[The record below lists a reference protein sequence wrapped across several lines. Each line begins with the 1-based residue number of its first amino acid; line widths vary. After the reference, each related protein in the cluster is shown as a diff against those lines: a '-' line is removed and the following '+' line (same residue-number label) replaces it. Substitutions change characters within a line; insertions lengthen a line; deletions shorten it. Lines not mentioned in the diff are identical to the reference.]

1 MVAKKVVANDH
12 TMKYVLIGTLIVLLG
27 FAIAYIYNIQH
38 QQNEKFESKYNVVYL
53 YSETCPYCV
62 KFTPVFDE
70 WASQNANSISV
81 QSSKFA
87 KGTAEGAMYVQKYQI
102 SGFPTVIIEKP
113 DGSLADKQIGY
124 VDLNSFT
131 QFVKSAM
138 LL

>member
-1 MVAKKVVANDH
+1 MVAKKIVENH
-12 TMKYVLIGTLIVLLG
+12 TMKYVLIGVLIVLLG

-38 QQNEKFESKYNVVYL
+38 ANSEKFESKYNVVYL

-70 WASQNANSISV
+70 WALQNVDSINV
-81 QSSKFA
+81 QSTKFSKA
-87 KGTAEGAMYVQKYQI
+87 SAEGSVYIQKYQI

-113 DGSLADKQIGY
+113 NGSLADKQIGY
-124 VDLNSFT
+124 VDLNAFT